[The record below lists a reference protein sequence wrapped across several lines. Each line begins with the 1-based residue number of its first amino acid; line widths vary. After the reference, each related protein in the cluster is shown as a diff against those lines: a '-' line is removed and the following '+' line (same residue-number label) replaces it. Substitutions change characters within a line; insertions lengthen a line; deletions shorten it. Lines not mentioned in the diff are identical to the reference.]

1 MAKAPHP
8 QSDLNRA
15 FQTHD
20 MSSNE
25 EQLIKLKGVG
35 DSLWVTVDTTRPV
48 EALQNALVPTFERLT
63 HLAANARVVI
73 DSSGGDAVPEE
84 LIEALGRFLK
94 ERFQVGE
101 VTGPQTNKKT
111 VNKERIRHQDL
122 GNAWHHYRSE
132 ALVIAG
138 RVRSG
143 QKIEANKHLIIM
155 GDLNPGAEA
164 VAGGD
169 ILILGTLAGLAQA
182 GQPDNQRA
190 VIMALQFRPT
200 QVQIGGIVAAGIAPG
215 EGGGPEI
222 AFVENEAI
230 VVSDYLKDN
239 PFKQL
244 TWPEVR

>member
-1 MAKAPHP
+1 
-8 QSDLNRA
+8 
-15 FQTHD
+15 

-73 DSSGGDAVPEE
+73 DSSGDEAASEE
-84 LIEALGRFLK
+84 LIDTLGRFLK

-101 VTGPQTNKKT
+101 VTGPQAGKKT
-111 VNKERIRHQDL
+111 VRKERVRHQDM

-143 QKIEANKHLIIM
+143 QKIEAKKHLIIM

-182 GQPDNQRA
+182 GQPDNPSA
-190 VIMALQFRPT
+190 VIMALKFRPT
-200 QVQIGGIVAAGIAPG
+200 QVQIGGIVAAGIASG

-222 AFVENEAI
+222 ACVENEAI
-230 VVSDYLKDN
+230 VVSDYIKDN

>member
-1 MAKAPHP
+1 MPAPYTRP
-8 QSDLNRA
+8 KPGI
-15 FQTHD
+15 QTHY

-35 DSLWVTVDTTRPV
+35 DSLWVTVDTARPV

-73 DSSGGDAVPEE
+73 DSNSDDAVPEQ
-84 LIEALGRFLK
+84 LIESLGRFLK
-94 ERFQVGE
+94 ERYQVGE
-101 VTGPQTNKKT
+101 VTGPQANKK
-111 VNKERIRHQDL
+111 NGSKERIRHQDM

-143 QKIEANKHLIIM
+143 QKIEAKKHLIIM

-169 ILILGTLAGLAQA
+169 ILILGTLSGKAQA
-182 GQPDNQRA
+182 GQPENSSA
-190 VIMALQFRPT
+190 VILALQFRPT

-215 EGGGPEI
+215 EGGGAEI
-222 AFVENEAI
+222 ACVENEAI
-230 VVSDYLKDN
+230 VVSDYIKDN